1 MRYKSVNFNC
11 DAKLDEFW
19 NFWPFPS
26 VAALKSVLMMRR
38 LTIFL
43 MVGMVGVAGCRKET
57 PKETPSPPPEDTLSV
72 PTAFVKAVS
81 LYLLDP
87 YGESSSHTVD
97 VIGINSNHVPNIVI
111 NGYTIPSDR
120 ITSGLGEYHAWDTL
134 PMASPLTDVSLN
146 VAYYDLNDERKETTS
161 QVHLPPEPHGMAL
174 SITGSDV
181 SVSWNKPDSSTTHF
195 IYIGL
200 YASCTDGYDHQN
212 AFVDTVITDI
222 GNTTSVSRSLPSICD
237 EIDSIAAAYVYAT
250 VFNMQGPWSGDRDN
264 VEGAKGQYYG
274 GAGKADTASYHSSY
288 LKVSQTFTAPRVD
301 WGRRILKALGRYGG
315 ER

>member
-1 MRYKSVNFNC
+1 MTLPLL
-11 DAKLDEFW
+11 AG
-19 NFWPFPS
+19 
-26 VAALKSVLMMRR
+26 LKSVLMRK

-43 MVGMVGVAGCRKET
+43 MVGIVGVAGCRKET
-57 PKETPSPPPEDTLSV
+57 PKETPSPPPEDTLTV
-72 PTAFVKAVS
+72 PTAFVKASS

-120 ITSGLGEYHAWDTL
+120 ITSGLGESHAWDTL
-134 PMASPLTDVSLN
+134 PMVGPLTDVSLN
-146 VAYYDLNDERKETTS
+146 VTYYDLNDERKEAS
-161 QVHLPPEPHGMAL
+161 SRVHLPLEPQGMAL

-195 IYIGL
+195 IYVGIS
-200 YASCTDGYDHQN
+200 ATCTDGSIYQS
-212 AFVDTVITDI
+212 AFVDSIITDI
-222 GNTTSVSRSLPSICD
+222 ENTTSVVRSLSSICD
-237 EIDSIAAAYVYAT
+237 EVDPIAAAYVYAT
-250 VFNMQGPWSGDRDN
+250 VFNMQGPWIGDKDN

-274 GAGKADTASYHSSY
+274 GAGKADTTSYHSSH
-288 LKVSQTFTAPRVD
+288 LKGRYTFTAPRID
-301 WGRRILKALGRYGG
+301 WGKRILKALGRYGG